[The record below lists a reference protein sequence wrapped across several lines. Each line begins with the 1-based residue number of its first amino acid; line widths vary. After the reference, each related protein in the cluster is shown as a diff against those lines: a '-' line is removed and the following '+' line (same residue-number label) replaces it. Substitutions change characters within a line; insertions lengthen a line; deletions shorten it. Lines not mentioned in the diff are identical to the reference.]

1 MEMHEKKNA
10 REYVG
15 ELIERAK
22 KAQQIAE
29 NYTQEKVDELVTAIA
44 WNAVKESNST
54 RLAKLAIEETRL
66 GNYEGK
72 YRKLTKKTR
81 GVLREM
87 KHAKSVGVIETDTEK
102 GLIKIAKP
110 VGIVGA
116 VLPCTNPCIT
126 PVLKAMWTIKGRNAA
141 VMCPHPRSKNTTNEV
156 IKLLR
161 DTLKRYG
168 APEDLLI
175 CVENPSIEI
184 SNEVMKQCDLAVAT
198 GGSNMVKAAYSSG
211 KPAYGVGV
219 GNAVSVID
227 ESADIQDAAHKIML
241 SKTNDLATGC
251 STENSLVIHSSIYD
265 KMLQAL
271 ISEGA
276 YLVNEEEKNKLMNSM
291 WVDGHLNPEIIAQPA
306 TKIAALAGFSIPED
320 RTFIVVG
327 EIGTG
332 KEYPFSGEKLSV
344 VMAAYRYYDFEE
356 AIKKV
361 NDIHA
366 YMGAGHSCGI
376 HSFIEAHIMR
386 LSLGT
391 KTSRVMIRQPQN
403 YGNAGNWDN
412 GMPWTTTLGCGTWG
426 GNIVS
431 ENITWKHF
439 INTTWVS
446 YPIEPSIPS
455 DEELFGEIMLKDGD

>member
-1 MEMHEKKNA
+1 METDARNNA
-10 REYVG
+10 YGYVA
-15 ELIERAK
+15 ELIERAR
-22 KAQQIAE
+22 KAQQVIDC
-29 NYTQEKVDELVTAIA
+29 YTQERVDELVTAIA
-44 WNAVKESNST
+44 WNAVKESNAV
-54 RLAKLAIEETRL
+54 RLAKMAIEETKL

-87 KHAKSVGVIETDTEK
+87 KGAKSVGIIETDKEK

-110 VGIVGA
+110 VGIIGA
-116 VLPCTNPCIT
+116 ILPCTNPCIT
-126 PVLKAMWTIKGRNAA
+126 PVLKAMWAIKGRNAA
-141 VMCPHPRSKNTTNEV
+141 VMCPHPRSKKTTNQV
-156 IKLLR
+156 MALLR
-161 DTLKRYG
+161 ETLKRYG

-175 CVENPSIEI
+175 CVEEPSIEI
-184 SNEVMKQCDLAVAT
+184 SNEVMRQCDLVAAT

-227 ESADIQDAAHKIML
+227 ETADLEDAAHKIML
-241 SKTNDLATGC
+241 SKTNDLATAC
-251 STENSLVIHSSIYD
+251 STENSLVVHSSVYD
-265 KMLQAL
+265 NFLERLKA
-271 ISEGA
+271 EGA
-276 YLVNEEEKNKLMNSM
+276 YITSEEEKKKLLCTM
-291 WVDGHLNPEIIAQPA
+291 WVEGRLNPEIIGQHAV
-306 TKIAALAGFSIPED
+306 KIAAMAGIDIPGD
-320 RTFIVVG
+320 RSFIVV
-327 EIGTG
+327 EETGTG
-332 KEYPFSGEKLSV
+332 KAYPFSGEKLSV
-344 VMAAYRYYDFEE
+344 VLTVYKYNSFDE

-361 NDIHA
+361 NEIHA

-376 HSFIEAHIMR
+376 HSFNEDHIMR

-446 YPIEPSIPS
+446 YPIESYIPT
-455 DEELFGEIMLKDGD
+455 DEELFGEIMVKDPE